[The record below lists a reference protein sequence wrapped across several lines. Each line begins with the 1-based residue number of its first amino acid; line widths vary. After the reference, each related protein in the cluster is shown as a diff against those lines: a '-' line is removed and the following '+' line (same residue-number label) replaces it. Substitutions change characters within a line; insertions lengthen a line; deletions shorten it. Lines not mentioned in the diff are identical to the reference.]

1 MATSST
7 AADPHAAHPAH
18 GAGPAHGGHPPHLA
32 HQFDTP
38 AQQFESVVQGMWLFL
53 ATEIL
58 LFGGLFCAYAV
69 YRANHPEIFYYA
81 HKYLDTFWGA
91 VNTVILLCSS
101 FTMAAGVWAAQ
112 RGRRGMLSVML
123 ALTLLGGLGFLGI
136 KYVEYKH
143 KWEAGL
149 LWGRHYQPRY
159 PPGYH
164 GDPAG
169 QDAPAP
175 RAPAAGAALSVAT
188 PPATTAPPATPLG
201 AVPNA
206 AARGNPPATADALAA
221 TDGPTVTATP
231 AVPTADAPDPSWNLH
246 AFESGPRGLL
256 LPGQAPPLA
265 SEPLPVRNVHIFF
278 GIYFAMT
285 GLHGLH
291 VVAGLIVIGWLL
303 VGAVAGRYSGG
314 YFTPVEVGG
323 LYWHLVDL
331 IWIYL
336 FPLLYLI
343 H

>member
-1 MATSST
+1 MASSST
-7 AADPHAAHPAH
+7 TAAEPHA
-18 GAGPAHGGHPPHLA
+18 GHPPHLA

-38 AQQFESVVQGMWLFL
+38 GQQFESVVQGMWLFL

-69 YRANHPEIFYYA
+69 YRANHPEIFEYA

-112 RGRRGMLSVML
+112 RGRRVMLAVML

-149 LWGRHYQPRY
+149 LWGRHYRPLY
-159 PPGYH
+159 PPGHH
-164 GDPAG
+164 GDHADASPATAHAPPDG
-169 QDAPAP
+169 SPAAAAPPAPATP
-175 RAPAAGAALSVAT
+175 APAA
-188 PPATTAPPATPLG
+188 APPTATGLS
-201 AVPNA
+201 
-206 AARGNPPATADALAA
+206 ADAA
-221 TDGPTVTATP
+221 
-231 AVPTADAPDPSWNLH
+231 DPSWNLH
-246 AFESGPRGLL
+246 SFESGPRGLL
-256 LPGQAPPLA
+256 FPGPEPPA
-265 SEPLPVRNVHIFF
+265 AAEPQPVRNVHIFF
-278 GIYFAMT
+278 GIYFCMT

-291 VVAGLIVIGWLL
+291 VIAGLLVIGWLL
-303 VGAVAGRYSGG
+303 AGAVAGRYSGG

>member
-1 MATSST
+1 MASSST
-7 AADPHAAHPAH
+7 TAAAPHA
-18 GAGPAHGGHPPHLA
+18 GHPPHLA

-69 YRANHPEIFYYA
+69 YRANHPEIFEYA

-112 RGRRGMLSVML
+112 RGRRVMLSVML

-149 LWGRHYQPRY
+149 LWGRHYQPLY
-159 PPGYH
+159 PPGH
-164 GDPAG
+164 HG
-169 QDAPAP
+169 QDAAPHTPATPAP
-175 RAPAAGAALSVAT
+175 APPAAAAPAETPPPAALS
-188 PPATTAPPATPLG
+188 
-201 AVPNA
+201 
-206 AARGNPPATADALAA
+206 ADAA
-221 TDGPTVTATP
+221 
-231 AVPTADAPDPSWNLH
+231 DPSWNLH
-246 AFESGPRGLL
+246 SFESGPRGLL
-256 LPGQAPPLA
+256 LPGNEPPA
-265 SEPLPVRNVHIFF
+265 AAEPQPVRNVHIFF
-278 GIYFAMT
+278 GIYFCMT

-291 VVAGLIVIGWLL
+291 VIAGLIVIGWLL
-303 VGAVAGRYSGG
+303 VGTLAGRYSGG